1 MPAPWRLSN
10 RNTGGVAATVTL
22 AAPAA
27 ASGMVVRLLSIQAA
41 MTAGAAAASDQLQVL
56 DGATVIWQMDLGA
69 PANSTA
75 TAFPGAPIDVRASLG
90 NSMTV
95 RFLNGTG
102 STAEDV
108 NAQGDLVQ
116 GGANYYGVS

>member
-1 MPAPWRLSN
+1 MPAPWRSTN
-10 RNTGGVAATVTL
+10 RNTGGAAATVTI

-27 ASGMVVRLLSIQAA
+27 ASGMVVRLLNLQAA
-41 MTAGAAAASDQLQVL
+41 MTAGAAAATDQLQVL
-56 DGATVIWQMDLGA
+56 DGATVIWQIDLGA

-75 TAFPGAPIDVRASLG
+75 TGFPGFLDIRASPG

-108 NAQGDLVQ
+108 NAEGDLVAN
-116 GGANYYGVS
+116 GAGYFGAI